1 VNPTIFVADVAV
13 VFTPV
18 QAMSLVGV
26 MTLVVMVAPVQI
38 VPFVTV
44 VSLVQAMSTVVTMPT
59 MVTVPEVNSHA
70 EPAVPVI
77 MSVVAVM
84 MTVVADEKQR
94 DVGPPEIPVGG
105 IGHPFA
111 VSVRLV
117 PSGNL
122 LVDIG
127 SVGKGEQFVVPLLD
141 EIVPAILSLRR
152 PYRYVR
158 VDVGHFSFTEI
169 DSSTFVLHRDCPF
182 PYSDVSAT
190 IGIFVYPER
199 SLSKEHRASHR
210 SEVELYSPHPVI
222 QGADVHASRYVPENG
237 GVAVQVEE
245 GYFGVLP
252 QTKKLSGIDFDFDK
266 PAAARR
272 HPVLI
277 RQDHVLMCP
286 DPFRIRCGLDEHF
299 SIQGPDAHNFRCI
312 DFAKFF

>member
-1 VNPTIFVADVAV
+1 VNPTIIVADVAV
-13 VFTPV
+13 VFTPA

-26 MTLVVMVAPVQI
+26 ATLVAMMTPVQI

-44 VSLVQAMSTVVTMPT
+44 VSLVQAMSTVVT
-59 MVTVPEVNSHA
+59 VPEVNSHA
-70 EPAVPVI
+70 EPAVAVI

-84 MTVVADEKQR
+84 VTVVSDEKQR
-94 DVGPPEIPVGG
+94 NVGPPEIPVGG

-111 VSVRLV
+111 ISVRLV

-127 SVGKGEQFVVPLLD
+127 SVGKGEQFVIPLLN

-158 VDVGHFSFTEI
+158 VDVGHFPFTEI
-169 DSSTFVLHRDCPF
+169 DSSPFVLHRDCPF
-182 PYSDVSAT
+182 TDSDVSAT
-190 IGIFVYPER
+190 VGIFVYPER
-199 SLSKEHRASHR
+199 SLSKEHRTSHR

-222 QGADVHASRYVPENG
+222 QSADVHASRYVPENG
-237 GVAVQVEE
+237 GVAVQVIE
-245 GYFGVLP
+245 GYFGVLS
-252 QTKKLSGIDFDFDK
+252 QTNKLNGIDFDFDK

-277 RQDHVLMCP
+277 RQDHILMCP
-286 DPFRIRCGLDEHF
+286 DPFRIGCGFDEHF
-299 SIQGPDAHNFRCI
+299 SIQGPDAYNFRCI